1 MTRRISTAIGAIS
14 LLVCHY
20 SAATPPNYGDGACLD
35 VSICVSVDAKDVKN
49 VGVDVLGSTNVD
61 QLVGAIQSTLPTA
74 DTIVIK
80 NTGKIAQTSVSA
92 LSSGTQET
100 DIGVIRQGGTF
111 DKLKINLYGG
121 DVKNKFVGAGEVYA
135 RIDIGDL
142 SGSKS
147 DLDIAARSILNSN
160 VSISAGSLI
169 LIGVGDGTING
180 QISVGRVENY
190 ATANVGGGADIK
202 VGTVT
207 GGGRHTFDIKTGN
220 ITNRSAADI
229 SAKGE
234 ILVGNM
240 TDVSSSKVKIW
251 TGNLKSTMEAG
262 ADYKGGIYIGNC
274 KARHTCT
281 IDISHG
287 NVTANAY
294 GCAKDIG
301 CLSDLVAS
309 SCIAIGNV
317 NADPCTSIISEI
329 KDEAE
334 KLWDETK
341 KAAEDAGKEFEKG
354 FCDVF
359 GC

>member
-1 MTRRISTAIGAIS
+1 MTRRIFTAIGAIS
-14 LLVCHY
+14 LLICNY
-20 SAATPPNYGDGACLD
+20 SAATPPNYGNGACLD
-35 VSICVSVDAKDVKN
+35 ASTCVSVDAKDVKN
-49 VGVDVLGSTNVD
+49 VGVDVFGSTNVD

-74 DTIVIK
+74 DTIVVK
-80 NTGKIAQTSVSA
+80 NTRKIVQTSVSA

-100 DIGVIRQGGTF
+100 DIGLIRPGGAF
-111 DKLKINLYGG
+111 DKIIINLSGG
-121 DVKNKFVGAGEVYA
+121 DVTNAFVGAGGVNA

-142 SGSKS
+142 SGRNS
-147 DLDIAARSILNSN
+147 DLDITARSILNSN

-169 LIGVGDGTING
+169 SIGVGDGTING

-207 GGGRHTFDIKTGN
+207 GGGRHIFDIKTGD
-220 ITNRSAADI
+220 ITNRSAAGI
-229 SAKGE
+229 AAKGE

-240 TDVSSSKVKIW
+240 TNVSSSNVTIS
-251 TGNLKSTMEAG
+251 TGNLASKMAAS

-274 KARHTCT
+274 KAQRTCT
-281 IDISHG
+281 VNISHG

-301 CLSDLVAS
+301 CLSDLAAS

-329 KDEAE
+329 KNEAE
-334 KLWDETK
+334 HLWDETK
-341 KAAEDAGKEFEKG
+341 HAVESGWDWLKKHL
-354 FCDVF
+354 
-359 GC
+359 